1 MISHKYKCIFTHIQK
16 NGGTSIKVPLG
27 KLNGYFHHPA
37 REQKNV
43 FGKYWGEYYK
53 FSIVRNPWDR
63 IVSIY
68 HYYLL
73 NNEPSNSKIKQI
85 MPKTFESFCKSY
97 LGDNP
102 QKWMTGWLGGEYIL
116 QKNWI
121 TNKNGDIIIDYVG
134 RYETINESFEHIKK
148 ELSINGELPH
158 IRKSDHKNYKEYYT
172 NELIELVRNKL
183 KEDIELFDYKF

>member
-1 MISHKYKCIFTHIQK
+1 
-16 NGGTSIKVPLG
+16 
-27 KLNGYFHHPA
+27 
-37 REQKNV
+37 
-43 FGKYWGEYYK
+43 
-53 FSIVRNPWDR
+53 
-63 IVSIY
+63 
-68 HYYLL
+68 
-73 NNEPSNSKIKQI
+73 

-97 LGDNP
+97 LGDSP

-148 ELSINGELPH
+148 ELSINGDLPH
-158 IRKSDHKNYKEYYT
+158 IRKSIHKNYKEYYT

-183 KEDIELFDYKF
+183 KEDIEFFDYKF